1 MNNKIQFFFDAKTGE
16 FVKLS
21 DEKTSEIVKLS
32 DAKTGEIVKLSD
44 EKTSE
49 IVKLSDEKT
58 SEIVKL
64 SDEKTSE
71 IVKLSAIRKWAMV
84 WTGELADDDEEY
96 YWTPTALSLKEDVMF
111 LYGKGMLFIIAG
123 FQGTGKTKLA
133 KVLSKIPEL
142 NAIYVKWI
150 GEKKLYDTLYSEWV
164 RKEGQ
169 SIVVDDDDGWG
180 GGIMPVIKAKDHPE
194 YKKMSLARLLEK
206 YKTIIIDLRDYNKR
220 NMGRLDKD
228 LNQVQDLWCQCL
240 ELSGDVKPCFI
251 ITIQREMMRKAGHYL
266 FGKSNVYILPALTPE
281 EFISFYEKKFGSTW
295 PFDKE
300 ALQLLAKQSQGRFRR
315 FMKYINLCIKSVISK
330 VSTMSTISPISAAD
344 VDSIIAPDVISEDIA
359 ADLETIFPRKE
370 SFRQIAPS
378 VLQKLCSTP
387 MTTKQIA
394 EEFFKGE
401 TMVNVSRFLTA
412 LEEADYIKG
421 VYNNRE
427 KVWSIK

>member
-1 MNNKIQFFFDAKTGE
+1 MSNCKLQKNLKGGQTMNNKIQFFFDAKTGE

-21 DEKTSEIVKLS
+21 DEKM
-32 DAKTGEIVKLSD
+32 
-44 EKTSE
+44 
-49 IVKLSDEKT
+49 

-84 WTGELADDDEEY
+84 WTGELADDEEEY

-111 LYGKGMLFIIAG
+111 LYGKGMLFIVAG

-150 GEKKLYDTLYSEWV
+150 GEKKLYDALYLEWV

-169 SIVVDDDDGWG
+169 MPVPAPDDGWNSG
-180 GGIMPVIKAKDHPE
+180 LISMIKAKDHPE

-240 ELSGDVKPCFI
+240 ELSGDAKPCFI

-266 FGKSNVYILPALTPE
+266 FGKSNVYILPSLTPE
-281 EFISFYEKKFGSTW
+281 EFVSFYEKKFGSTW
-295 PFDKE
+295 PFEKE

-330 VSTMSTISPISAAD
+330 VSTISTISPISVAD
-344 VDSIIAPDVISEDIA
+344 VNSIITPDVISEDITT
-359 ADLETIFPRKE
+359 DLETIFPKKE

-421 VYNNRE
+421 IYNNRE

>member
-1 MNNKIQFFFDAKTGE
+1 M
-16 FVKLS
+16 V
-21 DEKTSEIVKLS
+21 TSN
-32 DAKTGEIVKLSD
+32 
-44 EKTSE
+44 
-49 IVKLSDEKT
+49 
-58 SEIVKL
+58 
-64 SDEKTSE
+64 TSE
-71 IVKLSAIRKWAMV
+71 IVKLSAIRKWAMM
-84 WTGELADDDEEY
+84 WAGELTDDNEKY
-96 YWTPTALSLKEDVMF
+96 YWTPTALSLKEDVTF
-111 LYGKGMLFIIAG
+111 LYGKGMLFIISG

-142 NAIYVKWI
+142 KAIYVKWI
-150 GEKKLYDTLYSEWV
+150 GDKKLYDTLYSEWL
-164 RKEGQ
+164 RKEGGRPV
-169 SIVVDDDDGWG
+169 SAPDDGWG
-180 GGIMPVIKAKDHPE
+180 SGIIPMIKLKDHPE

-240 ELSGDVKPCFI
+240 ELSKDIKPCFI
-251 ITIQREMMRKAGHYL
+251 ITIQREMMQKAGHYL
-266 FGKSNVYILPALTPE
+266 FGKSNVYTLPSLTPE
-281 EFISFYEKKFGSTW
+281 EFINFYEKKFGSTW
-295 PFDKE
+295 PFEKE
-300 ALQLLAKQSQGRFRR
+300 ALQLLAKLSQGRFRR
-315 FMKYINLCIKSVISK
+315 FMKYINLCIKSVISM
-330 VSTMSTISPISAAD
+330 VSAISTISPISVTD
-344 VDSIIAPDVISEDIA
+344 INSIITPDVISEDIA
-359 ADLETIFPRKE
+359 TDLETIFPRKE

-378 VLQKLCSTP
+378 VLQKLYSTP